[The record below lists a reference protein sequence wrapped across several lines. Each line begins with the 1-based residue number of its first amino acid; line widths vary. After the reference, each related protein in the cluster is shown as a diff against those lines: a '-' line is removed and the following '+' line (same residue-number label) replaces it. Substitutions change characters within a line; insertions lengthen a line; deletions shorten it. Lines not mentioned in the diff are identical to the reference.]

1 MSLLYF
7 SSILS
12 SKKTEFT
19 SLKDVIGG
27 RIASDLKGMI
37 SFKVTL
43 ALTEVKTAM
52 KAPEE
57 REEEETKLKV
67 VIFRKMLNN
76 REVKV
81 ESESLL
87 HFLRRREFLV
97 WWRIDFEQYWGEI

>member
-37 SFKVTL
+37 SFKEVTL

-57 REEEETKLKV
+57 REEETKLKV

-97 WWRIDFEQYWGEI
+97 WRRIDFEQYWGEI